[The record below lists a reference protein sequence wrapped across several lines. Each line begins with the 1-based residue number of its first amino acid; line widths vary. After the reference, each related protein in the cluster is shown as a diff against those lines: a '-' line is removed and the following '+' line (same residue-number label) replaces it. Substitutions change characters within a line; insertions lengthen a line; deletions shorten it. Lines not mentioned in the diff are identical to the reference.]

1 MEKKRS
7 FAAYRSIDLLLWAAI
22 LVVFEGV
29 ILRAAR
35 SLFFADQPFTV
46 SLAGAVV
53 CIVMMRWGV
62 WSGIHA
68 FLAGAVYCLLGGGT
82 WRQLLIYAGGNL
94 LALAVLPV
102 MNRIGREEL
111 RKSEY
116 LYLGVSLGTLLL
128 MQAGRA
134 LLALLMGAAPA
145 EAVRFFTTDSLSAVF
160 TLVIIWI
167 VRRLDGIYED
177 QRHYLSRFHQELE
190 KERTEGV

>member
-7 FAAYRSIDLLLWAAI
+7 LAAYRSIDLMLWAAI

-29 ILRAAR
+29 ILRAAK
-35 SLFFADQPFTV
+35 SAFFADQPFTV

-53 CIVMMRWGV
+53 CIVMMRWGA

-68 FLAGAVYCLLGGGT
+68 CLAGAVYCLLGGGA

-94 LALAVLPV
+94 LALAALPV
-102 MNRIGREEL
+102 MERVGREKL
-111 RKSEY
+111 RNTEY

-134 LLALLMGAAPA
+134 LLALCFGAGPA
-145 EAVRFFTTDSLSAVF
+145 EALRFFTTDSLSAVF
-160 TLVIIWI
+160 TLVIVWI
-167 VRRLDGIYED
+167 ARRLDGVYED
-177 QRHYLSRFHQELE
+177 QRHYLRRLHQEQE
-190 KERTEGV
+190 KERTEDT

>member
-134 LLALLMGAAPA
+134 LLALLLGAAPA
-145 EAVRFFTTDSLSAVF
+145 EAVRFFATDSLSAVF

>member
-53 CIVMMRWGV
+53 CIVMMRWGA

-82 WRQLLIYAGGNL
+82 WRQLLVYAGGNL
-94 LALAVLPV
+94 LALAALPV

-134 LLALLMGAAPA
+134 LLALLLGAAPA

-167 VRRLDGIYED
+167 VRRLDGVYED

>member
-53 CIVMMRWGV
+53 CIVMMRWGA

-82 WRQLLIYAGGNL
+82 WRQLLVYVGGNL
-94 LALAVLPV
+94 LSLAALPV

-134 LLALLMGAAPA
+134 LLALLLGAAPA
-145 EAVRFFTTDSLSAVF
+145 EAVRFFATDSLSAVF